1 MKRNS
6 IRAAVAY
13 GEINMNITNILQLLA
28 ENTTVDYINNKVKGE
43 VPQSVLDTLS
53 SLMKK
58 NKYDNIA
65 MAIIKAIQDPI
76 DFGNKER
83 VKKGVDFL
91 CKRTKLVYA
100 TLKEAANKSDD
111 FSARSVIEM
120 FLLNLDEGNPIKY
133 WAEYRA
139 QEKDAK
145 EHKKQEKKNK
155 VEIGLKGAKPIEIE
169 DAYLFIPHGF
179 KMNLLNSFDVLNY
192 NKQQEDLR
200 KLSDEIAKKD
210 TSGEDGANVNHWCVA
225 SSDSNY
231 YSSRTYKGGH
241 QGGIFIIIVL
251 KNPDGSPNWNRRYL
265 YWHTGE
271 GDYETENNKK
281 HVFSNYEFAD
291 KFDNHVGLRAVP
303 YSVLHFI
310 DEKIIRKLRPSGPQ
324 RQEEKMNQ
332 FIDDVK
338 NSKEYEK
345 ATTTKK
351 GNKRVNRSSETVK
364 EYWKILRYIRSL
376 YKNNVQEQSTQEG
389 ETPKALANAI
399 NAYYYNRN
407 HSYEDGNYEITFK
420 EYGKLIKVEIEKTKR
435 PYLWGNFITSEEEI
449 KDMAKGGKDE
459 VLSVIRRKKP
469 SLFRDILKAD
479 KPYKPLPLTKLL
491 YDDEPNKKVKDLLHN
506 NNLAISTLSCQSW
519 EDNLGDD
526 SIKEFFIGP
535 NFYMSI
541 GRGENSIVFTTNP
554 WHLNDY
560 DTTITSVRGTG
571 DALEEVKDF
580 CKKHEV
586 ERYFPR
592 ANQTTKT
599 E

>member
-1 MKRNS
+1 
-6 IRAAVAY
+6 
-13 GEINMNITNILQLLA
+13 MNITNILQLLA
-28 ENTTVDYINNKVKGE
+28 EDTTIDYINNKVKGE

-65 MAIIKAIQDPI
+65 MAIIKVIQDPI
-76 DFGNKER
+76 DFGNQER

-100 TLKEAANKSDD
+100 TLKEAANKADD

-120 FLLNLDEGNPIKY
+120 FLLNLDEENPMKY
-133 WAEYRA
+133 WSEYRA
-139 QEKDAK
+139 QEKDFK
-145 EHKKQEKKNK
+145 ERKDQEKKNK
-155 VEIGLKGAKPIEIE
+155 AEIGLKGAKPIELE

-179 KMNLLNSFDVLNY
+179 KMNLVNSFDVLDY

-200 KLSDEIAKKD
+200 RLSAEIAKKD
-210 TSGEDGANVNHWCVA
+210 TSGEEGANENHWCVA
-225 SSDSNY
+225 SSDRNY
-231 YSSRTYKGGH
+231 YSSKIYKGGH
-241 QGGIFIIIVL
+241 QAGIFIIIVL
-251 KNPDGSPNWNRRYL
+251 KNPDGSPNWNRRCL

-291 KFDNHVGLRAVP
+291 KFNNHISLRAVP
-303 YSVLHFI
+303 YNVLHFI

-338 NSKEYEK
+338 NSKEYER

-351 GNKRVNRSSETVK
+351 GYKRVNRNSEVVK

-376 YKNNVQEQSTQEG
+376 YKNNVQEQNTNEG
-389 ETPKALANAI
+389 ETPEALANAI
-399 NAYYYNRN
+399 KAYYYNRRN
-407 HSYEDGNYEITFK
+407 HLYEDDNYDIEF
-420 EYGKLIKVEIEKTKR
+420 EEHGKLIKVVIEKVKR
-435 PYLWGNFITSEEEI
+435 PYLQGSFITSEEEI
-449 KDMAKGGKDE
+449 KNIAKGGKDE
-459 VLSVIRRKKP
+459 VMSVIRRKKP
-469 SLFRDILKAD
+469 SLFRDIIKAD

-526 SIKEFFIGP
+526 TIKEFFIGP

-541 GRGENSIVFTTNP
+541 GRRENSIMFTKKP
-554 WHLNDY
+554 WHLDNY
-560 DTTITSVRGTG
+560 DTTITLVRGNG
-571 DALEEVKDF
+571 EALEEVKNF
-580 CKKHEV
+580 CKKHDV

-592 ANQTTKT
+592 TNQTTQIK
-599 E
+599 